1 MMTELWQKS
10 FFSAANET
18 NYSEEIH
25 LLVLYYSTSC
35 SLDQVNRHNYLDA
48 LESLLRINKN
58 LRINKEERL
67 ELNRSRNSLQSFS
80 PQ

>member
-10 FFSAANET
+10 FFSVANET

-25 LLVLYYSTSC
+25 LLVLYYSTSY
-35 SLDQVNRHNYLDA
+35 SLDQVNRHNYLGA

-58 LRINKEERL
+58 LRINKEEQL
-67 ELNRSRNSLQSFS
+67 ELNQSRNSLQLFS

>member
-25 LLVLYYSTSC
+25 LLVLYYSTSY
-35 SLDQVNRHNYLDA
+35 SLDQVNRHNYLGA
-48 LESLLRINKN
+48 LESLLRINK
-58 LRINKEERL
+58 EEQL
-67 ELNRSRNSLQSFS
+67 ELNQSRNSLQSFS